1 MILKI
6 VGVIISITLIKLED
20 SDLDNLLIDKES
32 HENILIY
39 DIYDIWYKTLIDP
52 KPLRVDLIK

>member
-39 DIYDIWYKTLIDP
+39 DIWYKTLIDP
-52 KPLRVDLIK
+52 KPLRFDSIK

>member
-39 DIYDIWYKTLIDP
+39 DIWYKTLIDP

>member
-39 DIYDIWYKTLIDP
+39 DIWYKTLTDP